1 MLGCPESDWR
11 LTLPRIVRKK
21 KKWEKNLPKMY
32 NENEAKGVLQQKLEE
47 AAEQTYQELDQLE
60 LSGISPDEA
69 WQIVRERYLF
79 LPEEKPY

>member
-1 MLGCPESDWR
+1 MAALRNWIREVKEHWKEHLS
-11 LTLPRIVRKK
+11 
-21 KKWEKNLPKMY
+21 KMY
-32 NENEAKGVLQQKLEE
+32 SEYERNGVLQQKLEE

-69 WQIVRERYLF
+69 WQIVREKYLF

>member
-1 MLGCPESDWR
+1 MAMFRNWIMDAREHW
-11 LTLPRIVRKK
+11 K
-21 KKWEKNLPKMY
+21 EHLPKIY
-32 NENEAKGVLQQKLEE
+32 NEYERNGVLQQKLEE